1 MLGFQ
6 KIYSFSQADSIVMDL
21 LYYLTNRK
29 GQVLC
34 QLNYMILALC
44 FSLRIYRAILI
55 DLPYYITNADIVTG
69 ETPYFMYFP
78 FTFYIYKLWYVKFY
92 FAV

>member
-1 MLGFQ
+1 
-6 KIYSFSQADSIVMDL
+6 MDL

-44 FSLRIYRAILI
+44 FEVLHFSLRIYRAILI
-55 DLPYYITNADIVTG
+55 DLPYYITNTNIVTG
-69 ETPYFMYFP
+69 EIPYFMYFP
-78 FTFYIYKLWYVKFY
+78 FTLYIFIVVCEILFCYIKQK
-92 FAV
+92 